1 MNHITLQVQVCIQ
14 EEFLII
20 FNIHN
25 IVSKKYKYTK
35 KTTKHT
41 MDKRNINYQIST
53 ISKTVWFK
61 VLAYNRFFFL
71 SRP

>member
-35 KTTKHT
+35 KQQ
-41 MDKRNINYQIST
+41 NILWIKETLIIKYQQ
-53 ISKTVWFK
+53 
-61 VLAYNRFFFL
+61 
-71 SRP
+71 

>member
-35 KTTKHT
+35 KPQQ
-41 MDKRNINYQIST
+41 NIVWIKGTLIIKYQQ
-53 ISKTVWFK
+53 
-61 VLAYNRFFFL
+61 
-71 SRP
+71 